1 MNQTLKVHG
10 IPPSQNE
17 LKRMHYMKIHNEKM
31 KWEHVVKVLVME
43 QKIKPVDKVIV
54 TYEFWF
60 KTNQRRDADNYA
72 ACAKMLQDGLVKA
85 KILTDDNFNI
95 VKELRIKH
103 GGVSDKP
110 YVLIHLE
117 DAA

>member
-1 MNQTLKVHG
+1 MQTLQVYG

-31 KWEHVVKVLVME
+31 KWEFVVKALVKE
-43 QKIKPVDKVIV
+43 QKIKPVEKVIV

-60 KTNQRRDADNYA
+60 KTNGRRDADNYA

-85 KILTDDNFNI
+85 KILPDDNFSI
-95 VKELRIKH
+95 VQELRIKH
-103 GGVSDKP
+103 GGVSKSP
-110 YVLIHLE
+110 YVLIHLDE
-117 DAA
+117 IA